1 MKKIVLSLAL
11 MAFGFMNAQ
20 ETSNMPTNSTGFA
33 TGDVFITG
41 SVGIGSE
48 ATGDNSTNSF
58 RVMPKAGYFINP
70 NVALGAAVGYSKSTT
85 ESPGV
90 RDVENREFAIGVFG
104 RYYVTPASGFSVF
117 GELGVDY
124 INSTIDAGIAE
135 DTSNAVR
142 VGIAP
147 GVNYFIS
154 QHFALE
160 ATFGILSFRTDNPE
174 ADGVE
179 STDNFNLGLN
189 FTDINIGL
197 IYRF

>member
-1 MKKIVLSLAL
+1 MKKLLLSAAL
-11 MAFGFMNAQ
+11 MAFGFMSAQ
-20 ETSNMPTNSTGFA
+20 ETSNMPVNSTGFQ

-48 ATGDNSTNSF
+48 ATGDDKTNSF
-58 RVMPKAGYFINP
+58 RFMPKAGYFINP
-70 NVALGAAVGYSKSTT
+70 NIALGAAIGYSRQTT
-85 ESPGV
+85 ETP
-90 RDVENREFAIGVFG
+90 DTPDLETREFAIGVFG

-117 GELGVDY
+117 GELSLDY
-124 INSTIDAGIAE
+124 INSTIDDGRNE